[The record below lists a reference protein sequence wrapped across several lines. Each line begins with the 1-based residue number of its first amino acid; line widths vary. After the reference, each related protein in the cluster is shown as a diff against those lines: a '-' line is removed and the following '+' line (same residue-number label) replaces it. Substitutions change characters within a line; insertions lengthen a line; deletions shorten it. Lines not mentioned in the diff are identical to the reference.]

1 MSARGEAI
9 SVVVATRDRPEHLGG
24 CLDALCA
31 STADGDEI
39 IVVDS
44 GSRGSA
50 TWKVSQAYPVRFI
63 RCERPGASLARNTGW
78 QASQRPIVA
87 FVDDDVRVDPT
98 WAQSLREAF
107 ASHPEAS
114 FLAGRLGLR
123 DEDADAER
131 PVAFFD
137 EVSPFVIDDTVI
149 DDYGHGANLAV
160 RRDVL
165 VDVGGYNERL
175 GPGTPWPA
183 AEDRELVDRLLARG
197 HRGRYEPTVRAIH
210 VQWRRRPQLLRLEWR
225 YGLGLGARLRS
236 LRRQD
241 RRRYQAVSRIAWK
254 DQGFAVLL
262 RCVRAGYE
270 FEALSIVARLAGTAV
285 GLITAPLAAL
295 GAPPGA
301 TLPGAGTPG
310 GGRGPQSP
318 PSPIAGNAPR
328 TEAG

>member
-1 MSARGEAI
+1 MTTKEEPI
-9 SVVVATRDRPEHLGG
+9 SVVVATRDRPEHLVA

-50 TWKVSQAYPVRFI
+50 TWKVSQAYPVRFL

-78 QASQRPIVA
+78 RASQSPIVA
-87 FVDDDVRVDPT
+87 FVDDDVRVEPT
-98 WAQSLREAF
+98 WAQSLRESF

-137 EVSPFVIDDTVI
+137 EGSPFVIDETVI

-165 VDVGGYNERL
+165 VDVGGYSQRL
-175 GPGTPWPA
+175 GPGTLWPA
-183 AEDRELVDRLLARG
+183 AEDRDLVDRLLARG
-197 HRGRYEPTVRAIH
+197 HRGRYEPTVRAVH

-225 YGLGLGARLRS
+225 YGLGLGARLCS
-236 LRRQD
+236 LRRWD

-254 DQGFAVLL
+254 DQGFVVLL
-262 RCVRAGYE
+262 RCLRAGYE
-270 FEALSIVARLAGTAV
+270 FEALSIVARLVGTAV

-295 GAPPGA
+295 GADPGDTRPA
-301 TLPGAGTPG
+301 AGTPR
-310 GGRGPQSP
+310 GGRDPRSP
-318 PSPIAGNAPR
+318 ASPIGGNAPHS
-328 TEAG
+328 EAG